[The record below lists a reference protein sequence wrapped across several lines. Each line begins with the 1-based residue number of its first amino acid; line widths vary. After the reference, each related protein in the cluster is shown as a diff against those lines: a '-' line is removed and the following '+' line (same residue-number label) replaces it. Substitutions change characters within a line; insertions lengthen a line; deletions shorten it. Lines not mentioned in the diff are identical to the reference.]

1 MTKRIVAC
9 LLGVVWTL
17 GAVGYA
23 QSTEATELMRATNED
38 RARQGLGPL
47 KWDPAL
53 ARAAQ
58 RHAEWMIRQGGGSLS
73 HQYAGE
79 SDLVTRVGQQGAH
92 FRVVAENLAVAPNPD
107 AVEMEWMHSP
117 PHRRNILDAR
127 LNEVGIGLIRQG
139 GNLWA
144 VEDFSAGVAAIGSS
158 QIERTIGQLLSERGV
173 RPGGDVAAARQTCA
187 MEHGSAGTVR
197 PKFIMRWQGSDLSRL
212 PGVLEQQIHTGRFR
226 TASVGAC
233 DTGNGQ
239 PGFTTYRLAVLLF

>member
-1 MTKRIVAC
+1 MKRQISAC
-9 LLGVVWTL
+9 LLGVVCAV

-23 QSTEATELMRATNED
+23 QSGEATALMRATNED
-38 RARQGLGPL
+38 RAQQGLGPL

-58 RHAEWMIRQGGGSLS
+58 RHAEWMIRQGALS

-79 SDLVTRVGQQGAH
+79 ADLITRVGQQGAH
-92 FRVVAENLAVAPNPD
+92 FRVVAENLAVAPNPG
-107 AVEMEWMHSP
+107 AVETEWMHSP

-127 LNEVGIGLIRQG
+127 LNEIGIGLVRQG

-158 QIERTIGQLLSERGV
+158 QIEHTIGQLLSERGV

-187 MEHGSAGTVR
+187 MEHGSAGAAR

-212 PGVLEQQIHTGRFR
+212 PDVLQQQIGTGRFR
-226 TASVGAC
+226 TATVGAC
-233 DTGNGQ
+233 DTGHGQ